1 MQPCRMRIHARPLCL
16 GCVRSVWTYDAVT
29 GCWNAGALQQLLA
42 FMEQYVA
49 TTFWGQ
55 RYSWREQRMK
65 VRRAPMQRAACCSDP
80 CMLHATLSTQ
90 GGDILANAL
99 LGLVGGLVGAFG
111 ISSNLSAVS
120 VANRPAAA
128 LEGFKWRFLHLGE
141 EVEVSVVNG
150 STVITKVTGQRPDRT
165 QSE

>member
-1 MQPCRMRIHARPLCL
+1 MPVYVPSSRTQAGATFPYYENADCFLLVSGLEILARART
-16 GCVRSVWTYDAVT
+16 GDAD
-29 GCWNAGALQQLLA
+29 GALQQLLA

-65 VRRAPMQRAACCSDP
+65 
-80 CMLHATLSTQ
+80 

-150 STVITKVTGQRPDRT
+150 STVITKVTGQRPDST

>member
-1 MQPCRMRIHARPLCL
+1 M
-16 GCVRSVWTYDAVT
+16 SV
-29 GCWNAGALQQLLA
+29 
-42 FMEQYVA
+42 
-49 TTFWGQ
+49 
-55 RYSWREQRMK
+55 
-65 VRRAPMQRAACCSDP
+65 
-80 CMLHATLSTQ
+80 TLSAQMRNETNRDLRRFEAKSCA
-90 GGDILANAL
+90 DILANAL

-150 STVITKVTGQRPDRT
+150 STVVNKVHSKRPDST
-165 QSE
+165 QPE